1 MQPLSETERA
11 NLDNACNHPVHIH
24 KVPGDKGT
32 GKLKLQHN
40 DLTLLQDAD
49 ELLNDKSI
57 EAMFRRLAHCRS
69 NVTYIPETIKWH
81 AMFSS
86 GKETWGTLRSWA
98 QSKAM
103 LPFVQRLQSRQDEPP
118 LGAEADCLL
127 FPLYQPLH

>member
-49 ELLNDKSI
+49 EMLNDKST
-57 EAMFRRLAHCRS
+57 EAMFQRLAPPS
-69 NVTYIPETIKWH
+69 PTPTLS
-81 AMFSS
+81 ALS
-86 GKETWGTLRSWA
+86 GGS
-98 QSKAM
+98 
-103 LPFVQRLQSRQDEPP
+103 VC
-118 LGAEADCLL
+118 LG
-127 FPLYQPLH
+127 

>member
-49 ELLNDKSI
+49 EMLNDKSI
-57 EAMFRRLAHCRS
+57 EAMCHRLAHCRS

-81 AMFSS
+81 AA
-86 GKETWGTLRSWA
+86 L
-98 QSKAM
+98 SKGEVGH
-103 LPFVQRLQSRQDEPP
+103 PE
-118 LGAEADCLL
+118 
-127 FPLYQPLH
+127 